1 MKVPQ
6 PGLVVQGVLN
16 QMDVPQVLV
25 MVVPL
30 HPETAVAVAVQ
41 PVMEEML
48 AQEQA
53 RVVMVVQATLVAS
66 LAPQSSTAVVVV
78 GVPKTTRES
87 HQVMVKV
94 AVAVAVKQVPMVL
107 ERMV

>member
-6 PGLVVQGVLN
+6 PGLVLQGVLN

-30 HPETAVAVAVQ
+30 HPETAAAAAVQ
-41 PVMEEML
+41 PVMEVML
-48 AQEQA
+48 AQEQV

-66 LAPQSSTAVVVV
+66 LAPQLSSVAVAAA
-78 GVPKTTRES
+78 VPRIMRLL

-94 AVAVAVKQVPMVL
+94 AVVAAVNQVPMVL
-107 ERMV
+107 ERMA